1 MACRWYSVCPLRRW
15 EKEGR
20 LSRSWAQDFCE
31 TRDNWHHCLRYQLE
45 DQGISHPDNMLPS
58 GQIDPTLPG

>member
-31 TRDNWHHCLRYQLE
+31 TTDNWRHCRRYQLE

>member
-15 EKEGR
+15 ETEGR

-31 TRDNWHHCLRYQLE
+31 TTDNWATVEGTNWRTEGYLTQTHASQWT
-45 DQGISHPDNMLPS
+45 D
-58 GQIDPTLPG
+58 